1 MTAAAPPPP
10 PPPGAP
16 GAAPTPGPTAAAAG
30 TALAEP
36 PAIHLRGVTKRF
48 GPTQAV
54 AGIDLDVPA
63 GSLVGLI
70 GPNGAGK
77 TTTMKSIAGLLAPDT
92 GVVQVFGNDPIRQP
106 GIVRRLVGWMPDFFG
121 VYGGLSV
128 HEYLDFFAAAYK
140 VPKGERA
147 QRVDDLLEL
156 VRLTDKRH
164 TDVEGLSRGMQQ
176 RLGLARALVHDPE
189 VLLLDEPASGLDPRA
204 RIELRE
210 ILRALHGDGKTVLIS
225 SHILTEL
232 AQMCDSV
239 VIMDSGGVVASGRT
253 ADLEASLFGGHTG
266 VRIRLPDP
274 SGTDAAVEAARSLG
288 AAVEHVQPG
297 VVYLRVAGADAE
309 VAALVRSLIGAG
321 VDVAELT
328 QKRQDLEELFMSLT
342 TRAAPAG
349 APPQPPPPEH
359 PPPAHTSAAQPPTE
373 GSQA

>member
-1 MTAAAPPPP
+1 MTAAASPPP

-16 GAAPTPGPTAAAAG
+16 RRTAVPDTADAATG
-30 TALAEP
+30 TAVADP

-156 VRLTDKRH
+156 VRLTDKRR

-274 SGTDAAVEAARSLG
+274 AGTDAAVESARTLG

-297 VVYLRVAGADAE
+297 VIYLRVAGADAE

-321 VDVAELT
+321 VDIAELT

-342 TRAAPAG
+342 NQRSAA
-349 APPQPPPPEH
+349 
-359 PPPAHTSAAQPPTE
+359 PPPAAPPPAAGPAATTPPPAD
-373 GSQA
+373 GSQS